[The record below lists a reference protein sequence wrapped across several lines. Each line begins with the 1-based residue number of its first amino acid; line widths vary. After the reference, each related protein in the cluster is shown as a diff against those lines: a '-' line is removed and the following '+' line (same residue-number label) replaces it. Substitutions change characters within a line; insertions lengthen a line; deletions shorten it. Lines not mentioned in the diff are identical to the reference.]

1 MIAILQWTTLAVC
14 SLAAIARIPS
24 ALRGENRSLFFV
36 YAFMTVAILLSIE
49 APYLAVDSV
58 LGGTNLANLLL
69 RFIIFGTGFALGL
82 RIARGFGAD
91 DALRLITGPP
101 GIMFVGAASV
111 AVVVV
116 FLMMDTAGSS
126 AGLIAVYD
134 RDARNAA
141 LVEYYGAAGRLYPAF
156 ITLALLPAMV
166 RAVRSGLPALVRL
179 GAGLLAAGSVAI
191 DAEPA
196 VPGDSSVAGL
206 PALRLQLRRHL
217 VPRSGA
223 FRVLAV
229 KDSGQKEAAG
239 AHCPDRVITVGYA
252 VGRRGEPR

>member
-14 SLAAIARIPS
+14 ALVAIARIPS
-24 ALRGENRSLFFV
+24 AVRGENRSLFFV
-36 YAFMTVAILLSIE
+36 YAFMTVAIVLSIE

-58 LGGTNLANLLL
+58 LGGVNLANLLL
-69 RFIIFGTGFALGL
+69 RFIIFGAIFALGL

-101 GIMFVGAASV
+101 GIAFAGVASV

-156 ITLALLPAMV
+156 IMLALLPAMV
-166 RAVRSGLPALVRL
+166 RAVRSSLPGLVRL
-179 GAGLLAAGSVAI
+179 GAALLALGSVASTLSLLSPVI
-191 DAEPA
+191 PESLAYLRFVFNYA
-196 VPGDSSVAGL
+196 AILCLVMGLALIWRSKIVARMTQKTHAGL
-206 PALRLQLRRHL
+206 T
-217 VPRSGA
+217 G
-223 FRVLAV
+223 
-229 KDSGQKEAAG
+229 
-239 AHCPDRVITVGYA
+239 
-252 VGRRGEPR
+252 